1 MMNATMELLPMTGW
15 ALIGAFALVVLLALA
30 IIFFLRGLAML
41 HKAEEIAPHMMALEA
56 LKADIAKAEAEK
68 DNLRS
73 EVQNAKNTIA
83 RAETAKQYI
92 KDHELLVES
101 MRRKEELLKTHLEM
115 AKERLQKANEEN
127 SDLGERNNKLHEQVT
142 KAQQSLNF
150 LEARHREVQA
160 ETDRLQSSKNQLEA
174 AIETL
179 SKKRHIIEL
188 AIASLATK
196 QAELERLD
204 REIERLRA
212 QHYTLT
218 EQTNALETKRDELN
232 ASIRKLVAQEDE
244 AKARCQQVQTKL
256 NDVNN
261 ELNKLR
267 TEREELLAKRIELNE
282 LISKKELMEKDIKG
296 TEEKLETL
304 KTQSTA
310 LDAEVAEKQGKCN
323 ALTRQVAEL
332 GTIDKNAKDAWQ
344 DLDRPVVTFTRRPEE
359 DENQNEAGWLDWLNE
374 SLQNFGFK
382 FPERTLR
389 AFHTSLKCGEE
400 TPIVVL
406 AGISGTGKS
415 LLPEL
420 YAAAAGMNFL
430 SVPVQPRWDGPQD
443 VLGFYNYME
452 GRYKATELARFLRQ
466 ADKWNNKDGAGA
478 FPEDA
483 LNIVLLDEMN
493 LARVEYYFAD
503 FLSKLEQRQGK
514 DLNDTVQRKQIELFL
529 ECGAGLG
536 GRSLCVD
543 TNVFFIGTMNEDET
557 TQMLSDKVIDRSNL
571 LRFGRPAKLTGETDK
586 GGFLSACQNETRI
599 TRSLWDNWN
608 ARDNVIAL
616 DYEEQLEALNKQFAT
631 VGRPFGH
638 RIKRSVDAYM
648 HAYPILGVDAERI
661 AFADQIEMKVLPKL
675 NGLELETPGFESVRA
690 AIVDTIT
697 GLKDG
702 ELLDA
707 FQKAANPN
715 HTFFR
720 WRGVM
725 RSN

>member
-344 DLDRPVVTFTRRPEE
+344 DLDTFTRRPEE